1 MKVIKVGTS
10 AQSRI
15 AQAWYFAL
23 LPAVRTGADSVTA
36 TAAGPRRFAAMV
48 FDRKTVRKTMRRT
61 RS

>member
-1 MKVIKVGTS
+1 MKVIKLGTS

-36 TAAGPRRFAAMV
+36 TAAGPRRFAAMA
-48 FDRKTVRKTMRRT
+48 FDRKNDR
-61 RS
+61 